1 MSAITPAPVESTTTP
16 APSTTSLTTEINTA
30 ATVAAGIADVIPG
43 AGPVAGLAI
52 GGAAA
57 IADLIVHMTS
67 MYSQK
72 VLTETQLLAMV
83 KVAVSDYDTAVSD
96 WNAAK

>member
-30 ATVAAGIADVIPG
+30 AAVAGGIAAVIPG
-43 AGPVAGLAI
+43 GQVASLAI

-57 IADLIVHMTS
+57 LADLIVHMTS

-83 KVAVSDYDTAVSD
+83 KVAVSNYDTAVAD